1 MRKKR
6 VFVILIKR
14 QTKDEYSALGE
25 NGEITCKKTEN
36 FVGTVRENSPNFFL
50 TFFNWQTLAYIIKN
64 PYLCIVI
71 RNRY

>member
-25 NGEITCKKTEN
+25 NGEITCKKKTEN
-36 FVGTVRENSPNFFL
+36 FVGTVRENSPNFF
-50 TFFNWQTLAYIIKN
+50 
-64 PYLCIVI
+64 
-71 RNRY
+71 